1 MQEDLKLVIDTL
13 IAEGEWSA
21 LDVIARTFGGVID
34 YYIRNHEDCP
44 W

>member
-1 MQEDLKLVIDTL
+1 MQEDLKFAIDAL
-13 IAEGEWSA
+13 IAEGEWKA
-21 LDVIARTFGGVID
+21 LGIIASTFGGVID

>member
-1 MQEDLKLVIDTL
+1 MQEDLKLAIDTL
-13 IAEGEWSA
+13 IAMDEWSA
-21 LDVIARTFGGVID
+21 LDVIARAFGGVID

>member
-21 LDVIARTFGGVID
+21 LDVIARTFGGDVY

-44 W
+44 M

>member
-13 IAEGEWSA
+13 IEEGEWRA
-21 LDVIARTFGGVID
+21 LGVIARNFGGVIEN
-34 YYIRNHEDCP
+34 YIRNHEDCP

>member
-1 MQEDLKLVIDTL
+1 MQEDLKLSIDSL
-13 IAEGEWSA
+13 IDEGEWKA

>member
-1 MQEDLKLVIDTL
+1 MHEDMKLAIDTL
-13 IAEGEWSA
+13 IYQGEWKA
-21 LDVIARTFGGVID
+21 LGIIALTFGGVID